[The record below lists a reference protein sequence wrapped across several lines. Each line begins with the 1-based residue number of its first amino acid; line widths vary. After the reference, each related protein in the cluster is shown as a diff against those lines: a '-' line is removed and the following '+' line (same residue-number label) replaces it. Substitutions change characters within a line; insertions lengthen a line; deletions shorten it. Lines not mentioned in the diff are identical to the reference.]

1 MIDSTVVTIGYKK
14 YQNICCEFTLRKTR
28 LLQFFLGCSVVTRII
43 VIRIILI
50 TVNPVDPFHL
60 TESVIVIVTSR
71 LPLCISRIAITRK
84 RVYLNAYYSQ
94 RIFLSS

>member
-28 LLQFFLGCSVVTRII
+28 LLQFFLGCSVVTLL
-43 VIRIILI
+43 RIILI